1 MRRVRKPAA
10 STINATIRIRLGRF
24 RLARRRRR
32 RFAIE
37 TPREP
42 SYAASTPSAAARR
55 ILRSPSSR
63 CATESYLTTMPNRT
77 GHTDSRR
84 HAFKM
89 KRGARLPN
97 LGIPARRVLLARG
110 WSDAQAQPCGLIT
123 VYIVALPRCTRSR
136 ADFLSFLACL
146 AADRK
151 SSTVLTFEW
160 LTSST
165 TSPC

>member
-10 STINATIRIRLGRF
+10 STINATIRIRLGRL
-24 RLARRRRR
+24 RLARLRR

-42 SYAASTPSAAARR
+42 SYAASTPAAARR

-63 CATESYLTTMPNRT
+63 CATECYPTTMPNRT

-84 HAFKM
+84 HVFKM

-146 AADRK
+146 AADWK

-165 TSPC
+165 TCPC